1 METELQVIHA
11 NLLPAASTVSDA
23 DMILIIQG
31 GRPKRALPS
40 AMKGEKGDRGDSV
53 SLRATSTAIQ
63 WKIGEEDAWRELF
76 DFSTIRGDIGLTG
89 QGVSY
94 QWSSTA
100 LTLGTIDPGET
111 KVVWGDPVELKGE
124 KGDTG
129 STGQG
134 FAYEWDGTKLKLG
147 IIPVGELS
155 TTWGDPVDLKGETG
169 LTGQGVAYA
178 WDGTKLK
185 LGVIPAG
192 GSDTNWGDLVELK
205 GDRGEQ
211 GFQPG
216 FKIGS
221 INTIDPAD
229 SASVTITKDGVT
241 TEGGDLYRMDL
252 SLPRGLTGKE
262 GMPRVPS
269 AVLDLTSESTS
280 EAILA
285 AWGGLEAMAG
295 VGKLF
300 LAGDR
305 SVCLMS
311 GNATL
316 YFNYTDDNNF
326 VLDLLFRLNGVER
339 LFEHTVTDGVA
350 AVVVTS
356 YDSVHVS
363 NAAEMVTGKQYA
375 FEPTADGSAAGRMV
389 QVTTFTEDDK
399 AKLDNIDLT
408 HYQKT
413 VDADAKYVA
422 KEEGKGL
429 SSNDYTSDEKAKLA
443 DTYTK
448 SEVEELIPTVVDAY
462 SKTESDQKFALI
474 SDQPYV
480 IANPSGLFSLT
491 EGTQETSYIDS
502 LLGMSF
508 LTFAGSSSY
517 KKCLFPGY
525 IAKVAHETYFDDS
538 NTLHFAVSFTFLEPD
553 LARLIKIDNA
563 GGGDTCEVT
572 VTDRQLLTNIVS
584 ISSADYASLSS
595 PDSGTLYL
603 IQS

>member
-63 WKIGEEDAWRELF
+63 WKIGEDDVWRELF
-76 DFSTIRGDIGLTG
+76 DFSTIRGDTGLTG
-89 QGVSY
+89 QGISY
-94 QWSSTA
+94 QWTSTA
-100 LTLGTIDPGET
+100 LILGTIAPGET
-111 KVVWGDPVELKGE
+111 DVVWGDPVELKGE

-129 STGQG
+129 LTGQG

-147 IIPVGELS
+147 IIPVGESS

-169 LTGQGVAYA
+169 LTGQGVSYA

-192 GSDTNWGDLVELK
+192 GSDTTWGDLVELK

-216 FKIGS
+216 LKVGS
-221 INTIDPAD
+221 VSTIDPAD
-229 SASVTITKDGVT
+229 SASVTLIKDGVT

-262 GMPRVPS
+262 GMPRIPS

-280 EAILA
+280 DAILA

-350 AVVVTS
+350 SVVVTS

-363 NAAEMVTGKQYA
+363 NATEMVTGKQYA

-389 QVTTFTEDDK
+389 QVTTFTEED
-399 AKLDNIDLT
+399 
-408 HYQKT
+408 
-413 VDADAKYVA
+413 
-422 KEEGKGL
+422 
-429 SSNDYTSDEKAKLA
+429 KAKLA

-480 IANPSGLFSLT
+480 IANPSGLFGLT

-508 LTFAGSSSY
+508 LTFAGNGSY

-525 IAKVAHETYFDDS
+525 IAKVVHETYSDDS
-538 NTLHFAVSFTFLEPD
+538 STLHFAVSFTFLEPD
-553 LARLIKIDNA
+553 LARVIKIDNA

-584 ISSADYASLSS
+584 ISSADYASLFS

>member
-53 SLRATSTAIQ
+53 SLRATSAAIQ

-76 DFSTIRGDIGLTG
+76 DFSTIRGEKGLTG
-89 QGVSY
+89 QGVCY
-94 QWSSTA
+94 QWTSTA
-100 LTLGTIDPGET
+100 LTLGTIAPGET
-111 KVVWGDPVELKGE
+111 DVVWGNPVELKGE

-169 LTGQGVAYA
+169 LTGQGVDYA

-326 VLDLLFRLNGVER
+326 ALDLLFRLNGVER

-375 FEPTADGSAAGRMV
+375 FEPTSGGSAAGRMV
-389 QVTTFTEDDK
+389 QVTTFTEED
-399 AKLDNIDLT
+399 
-408 HYQKT
+408 
-413 VDADAKYVA
+413 
-422 KEEGKGL
+422 
-429 SSNDYTSDEKAKLA
+429 KAKLA

-480 IANPSGLFSLT
+480 IANPSGLFGLT
-491 EGTQETSYIDS
+491 
-502 LLGMSF
+502 
-508 LTFAGSSSY
+508 
-517 KKCLFPGY
+517 
-525 IAKVAHETYFDDS
+525 
-538 NTLHFAVSFTFLEPD
+538 
-553 LARLIKIDNA
+553 
-563 GGGDTCEVT
+563 
-572 VTDRQLLTNIVS
+572 
-584 ISSADYASLSS
+584 
-595 PDSGTLYL
+595 
-603 IQS
+603 